1 MRIIDR
7 YLLGQFLRTFVIC
20 YLSLVGL
27 YIVFDAFTHLEE
39 FFRCAEKAGGL
50 LSLMGS
56 YYGYRAILFFDRTSG
71 LLTLVAAMFTIS
83 WIQRHNELT
92 ALQSA
97 GISRLRVAA
106 PIIVAAGVIALLSAA
121 NRELIIPQCR
131 DELVRRP
138 ANLLG
143 QYGEELKATYDQQTS
158 VLFRGKA
165 TYADRQR
172 IESPDFLMPD
182 TLNQYGPRLVAENA
196 FYRPPE
202 GERPGG
208 YLLEG
213 VREPAGLA
221 ERPSLKLGDRP
232 VLITPRDAP
241 DWLQDEQAFL
251 VSEMTFEQLTG
262 GQAMRKFSSTPE
274 MIAGLWNRS
283 LDFGADVRVA
293 IHTRLIN
300 PLLDLTL
307 LFLGL
312 PLVLSRQSRNVFV
325 AIGLC
330 MGIVAVYLLVIIAC
344 QRLGAIYLID
354 PALAAWLPLMI
365 FVPPAVG
372 MSEIMW
378 R

>member
-1 MRIIDR
+1 MHIIDR
-7 YLLGQFLRTFVIC
+7 YLLRQFLQTFVIC
-20 YLSLVGL
+20 YLSLAGL

-39 FFRCAEKAGGL
+39 FFNCAEKTGGL
-50 LSLMGS
+50 FSLMGS
-56 YYGYRAILFFDRTSG
+56 YYSYRAILFFDRSSG
-71 LLTLVAAMFTIS
+71 LLTLVAAMFTVS

-92 ALQSA
+92 ALQAA

-106 PIIVAAGVIALLSAA
+106 PIIVAAAVIALLSAA
-121 NRELIIPQCR
+121 NRELVIPQCR

-143 QYGEELKATYDQQTS
+143 QYGEELHAVYDQQTS

-165 TYADRQR
+165 TYADQQR

-182 TLNQYGPRLVAENA
+182 ALNQYGPRLVAENA

-213 VREPAGLA
+213 VQEPSGLA
-221 ERPSLKLGDRP
+221 DRPSLRLVAQP

-241 DWLQDEQAFL
+241 DWLRNEQAFL

-262 GQAMRKFSSTPE
+262 GRALRQFSSTAQ
-274 MIAGLWNRS
+274 MIAGLWSRS

-312 PLVLSRQSRNVFV
+312 PLVLSRRSQNVFV

-330 MGIVAVYLLVIIAC
+330 VGIVAVYLLVIIAC
-344 QRLGAIYLID
+344 QHFGSIYLID

-372 MSEIMW
+372 MSEMMW

>member
-1 MRIIDR
+1 MQIIDR

-20 YLSLVGL
+20 YLSLAGL

-39 FFRCAEKAGGL
+39 FFRCAEKTGGL
-50 LSLMGS
+50 FSLMGS

-71 LLTLVAAMFTIS
+71 LLVLVAAMFTVS

-92 ALQSA
+92 ALQAA
-97 GISRLRVAA
+97 GVSRLRVAA
-106 PIIVAAGVIALLSAA
+106 PIIVAAVAIALLSAA
-121 NRELIIPQCR
+121 NRELILPRCR

-143 QYGEELKATYDQQTS
+143 NHGEELDAVYDRQTN

-165 TYADRQR
+165 TYGDRQR
-172 IESPDFLMPD
+172 IESPNFIMPD

-196 FYRPPE
+196 FYRSPE

-213 VREPAGLA
+213 VQEPSALA
-221 ERPSLKLGDRP
+221 HRPSLRLGDRP
-232 VLITPRDAP
+232 VLITPCDAP
-241 DWLQDEQAFL
+241 DWLQESQAFL

-262 GQAMRKFSSTPE
+262 GRALRQFSSTAQ
-274 MIAGLWNRS
+274 MIAGLRNRS
-283 LDFGADVRVA
+283 LDFGADIRVA

-312 PLVLSRQSRNVFV
+312 PLVLSRQSRNVFA

-330 MGIVAVYLLVIIAC
+330 VGIVAVYLLVIIGC
-344 QRLGAIYLID
+344 QRLGSIYLID

-372 MSEIMW
+372 MSEMMW